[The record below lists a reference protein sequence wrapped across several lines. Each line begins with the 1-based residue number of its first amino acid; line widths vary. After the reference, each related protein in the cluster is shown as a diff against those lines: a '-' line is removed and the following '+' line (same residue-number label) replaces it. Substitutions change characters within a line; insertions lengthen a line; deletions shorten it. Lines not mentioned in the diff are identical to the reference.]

1 MNPVDVVILSN
12 GPGEIT
18 TWVRPVVKALRK
30 QLGDDST
37 QIRISVMLSPCPHST
52 GQEASIARRYP
63 EVNRVQSS
71 ESFFPFLLGGKTV
84 DNWDW
89 RPQGVVLFLG
99 GDQFY
104 ALMIGKRLGYRTV
117 IYAEWEARWY
127 RWLDYFAVM
136 NQRVVE
142 AIPQSYRHKLGVV
155 GDLMA
160 DFSPASLNFVE
171 MATKPVI
178 GILPGS
184 KAGKLTQGVP
194 LCLAIAEWVYRQHPQ
209 TRFILPIA
217 PTIDIET
224 LARFADPEYNP
235 FVMTMG
241 GVKGDLRQEGKK
253 YYLETKTGLK
263 VELIGQFP
271 AHEYLKQ
278 CCLALTTVGANTAEL
293 GALGIPMIV
302 LLPTQQL
309 DAMRTWDGIPGILAN
324 LPLVGSQ
331 LAKVINA
338 RVVKTGRLFAWPN
351 IWAKEEIVPE
361 LRGELEPEQV
371 AQLVLDWLQ
380 NPLKLNQ
387 IHHRLLEVRGKPGAA
402 QKIADIVRQQLQ
414 WDTKHLN
421 KS

>member
-1 MNPVDVVILSN
+1 MKPVDILILSN

-18 TWVRPVVKALRK
+18 TWVRPVVKALRTE
-30 QLGDDST
+30 LGTDPQQT
-37 QIRISVMLSPCPHST
+37 RISVMLSPCPHST
-52 GQEASIARRYP
+52 GQEATIASRYP
-63 EVNRVQSS
+63 EVDRVQSS
-71 ESFFPFLLGGKTV
+71 EQFFSFLVGGKTR
-84 DNWDW
+84 DDWNW
-89 RPQGVVLFLG
+89 REQGVVLFLG

-136 NQRVVE
+136 NQRVIE
-142 AIPQSYRHKLGVV
+142 SIPGAYRHKLAVV

-160 DFSPASLNFVE
+160 DFSPISLNFME
-171 MATKPVI
+171 MATNPVI

-184 KAGKLTQGVP
+184 KTGKLTQGVP
-194 LCLAIAEWVYRQHPQ
+194 LCLSIAEHIYQRKPQ

-217 PTIDIET
+217 PTINIET
-224 LARFADPEYNP
+224 LVRFADPKYNP
-235 FVMTMG
+235 FVMKMG
-241 GVKGDLRQEGKK
+241 GVSGELKKENGK
-253 YYLETKTGLK
+253 YYLQTKTGLN
-263 VELIGQFP
+263 VELISQFP
-271 AHEYLKQ
+271 AHEILQQ
-278 CCLALTTVGANTAEL
+278 CCLTLTTVGANTAEL

-331 LAKVINA
+331 LAKLINA

-361 LRGELEPEQV
+361 LRGELQGEKV
-371 AQLVLDWLQ
+371 ADLVLDWLD
-380 NPLKLNQ
+380 NPSELNK
-387 IHHRLLEVRGKPGAA
+387 IHYRLLEVRGKPGAA
-402 QKIADIVRQQLQ
+402 QKIAKIVHEQLS
-414 WDTKHLN
+414 HN
-421 KS
+421 N